1 MKPLPILWRSRWNS
15 NITDSHCAI
24 HLAPRYLCAY
34 VIDLKPCLT
43 VQSIQCY
50 KKQRTH
56 GKETLLICN
65 YVEFDFR
72 LKNKKS
78 TYRSPKAEYILGTY
92 ILKQNQRWW
101 GVGRGRTTKQVFWFQ
116 TEKANAKLLSVI
128 LAQKQLHCSKK
139 LLRWNT
145 SRRTAIS
152 QTYVTHMHIYLL
164 CLMTSSKSHFLCAC
178 IWSPENFS
186 TLLGMLQKLL
196 IKKLFQV
203 L

>member
-1 MKPLPILWRSRWNS
+1 M
-15 NITDSHCAI
+15 
-24 HLAPRYLCAY
+24 CAY

-92 ILKQNQRWW
+92 ILKQNHRWW

-116 TEKANAKLLSVI
+116 TEKANAK
-128 LAQKQLHCSKK
+128 
-139 LLRWNT
+139 
-145 SRRTAIS
+145 
-152 QTYVTHMHIYLL
+152 QTPFCDLGTKAASLQQEASAMKYVKEDSYKPNLCYSHAYLL
-164 CLMTSSKSHFLCAC
+164 ALSNDKFKKSLPMCLYLVTRKF
-178 IWSPENFS
+178 
-186 TLLGMLQKLL
+186 
-196 IKKLFQV
+196 
-203 L
+203 